1 MHPEQYS
8 RRSSELWEERAP
20 PPVSESRGERTVI
33 AVGSLVI
40 WVLLCAA
47 VGFAVAA
54 LVIFPAIEMLKN

>member
-1 MHPEQYS
+1 
-8 RRSSELWEERAP
+8 
-20 PPVSESRGERTVI
+20 VI